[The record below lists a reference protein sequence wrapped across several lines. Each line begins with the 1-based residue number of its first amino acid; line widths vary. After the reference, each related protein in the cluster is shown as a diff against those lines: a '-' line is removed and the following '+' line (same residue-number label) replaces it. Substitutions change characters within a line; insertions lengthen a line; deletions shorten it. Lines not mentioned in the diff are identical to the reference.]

1 MKQAAI
7 SINKPVPSP
16 IKKIGS
22 MICTYMQAFG
32 DLVVIW
38 GTKGETRAL
47 TKASMQHKQIADYQ
61 VDGQKV
67 QQVFVPKNHELI
79 ILQTAKG
86 ISVRD
91 YQNKPIR
98 DAANWADF
106 FIEPH
111 THSFYRQNERGNW
124 FDIEGHKL
132 ASPVFLL
139 DNVLVSLLGKKS
151 KKSLA
156 FKGVNLLVSPNL
168 TLIQAGKVVF
178 DNQLNPVS
186 VFGEKITG
194 LGKKN
199 IVFGD
204 GTILQQVLTGF
215 KSYTFVEERTLQ
227 PFLINDEQI
236 IQHTKTVTKNGKRY
250 EVFKTVSS
258 EYALSGAT
266 KVCLTCDE
274 EKVKI
279 DFDSY
284 VKMGPEELVKCT
296 GKNGSRYMD
305 LRTQTAYALKEV
317 SEDTIVF
324 IDTNILMVDGT
335 ILRSMATATDRFVFN
350 ETKKEIFTLNQGTI
364 RPNAVSEPEFF
375 GEYLGIAEVKGETKY
390 FHKKKNELIQLG
402 AEAIEIQTIL
412 TQKDNHKLLN
422 ALSVKG
428 AQIVLDVRKGFDQLE
443 RAYANGQA
451 VAEVYGFPRNVGRK
465 MLQNAVL
472 NTLGGTEKRVIDLNA
487 IQLSIFTLPE
497 NLSADPAGIA
507 PSLYQGNPLM
517 ELDFKHPIKLMGEA
531 FLKGTFLPYHDT
543 PKAVL
548 IAQQNNQPLHLEG
561 DGHKNQLVTAFINS
575 TTSEK
580 YYIGDNRMIGA
591 KTLKEDG
598 QEGQVLFSFQRKS
611 TWIPFNEAALPV
623 TQQVVKVNTPG
634 DWDYLLFEVKDVD
647 NTLKFMVVEKETPHR
662 VLVERIK
669 GKEAPKLLDKKAV
682 LPLKIPKELSQFT
695 KFFVNDPGYLKEI

>member
-1 MKQAAI
+1 MKEAAI

-16 IKKIGS
+16 IKKIGA
-22 MICTYMQAFG
+22 MICTYMQVFG

-38 GTKGETRAL
+38 GTKGETLAF
-47 TKASMQHKQIADYQ
+47 TKESIQQQKIADYQ
-61 VDGQKV
+61 VNGQKV

-86 ISVRD
+86 IVVRD
-91 YQNKPIR
+91 YQNRSIK

-106 FIEPH
+106 FIEPN

-139 DNVLVSLLGKKS
+139 GPILVSLVGKKS

-156 FKGVNLLVSPNL
+156 FKGSNLLVSPNL
-168 TLIQAGKVVF
+168 KLIQAGKVVF

-204 GTILQQVLTGF
+204 GTVLQQVMTGF
-215 KSYTFVEERTLQ
+215 KSYTFVDELNLQ

-236 IQHTKTVTKNGKRY
+236 VQHTKTVTKHEKRY
-250 EVFKTVSS
+250 EVFKTVGG
-258 EYALSGAT
+258 EYALSGQT
-266 KVCLTCDE
+266 RECLTCGG

-284 VKMGPEELVKCT
+284 VKMGTEELVKCT
-296 GKNGSRYMD
+296 GKSGSRYMN
-305 LRTQTAYALKEV
+305 LSTQAAYALKEV
-317 SEDTIVF
+317 SADTIVF
-324 IDTNILMVDGT
+324 IDTNVLTVDGA

-350 ETKKEIFTLNQGTI
+350 ETNKEIFTLNNGTI
-364 RPNAVSEPEFF
+364 RPNAVMEPEFF
-375 GEYLGIAEVKGETKY
+375 GEYLGIADIKGEQKY
-390 FHKKKNELIQLG
+390 FHKKKKEIIQLG
-402 AEAIEIQTIL
+402 VEEVGVKTIL
-412 TQKDNHKLLN
+412 TNKSNHKLLN
-422 ALSVKG
+422 ALSEKG
-428 AQIVLDVRKGFDQLE
+428 DKIVLDIRKGFDHLE
-443 RAYANGQA
+443 RAYVDDQA
-451 VAEVYGFPRNVGRK
+451 VVEVYEFPRNVGRK

-472 NTLGGTEKRVIDLNA
+472 GTLGGTEKRVIDLNEKE
-487 IQLSIFTLPE
+487 LSIFTLPD
-497 NLSADPAGIA
+497 NLSADPADIA
-507 PSLYQGNPLM
+507 PSLYRSNPLI
-517 ELDFKHPIKLMGEA
+517 ELDFKHPIKMMGEA

-543 PKAVL
+543 PKYVL

-561 DGHKNQLVTAFINS
+561 DGHKNQLVTAFIKS

-580 YYIGDNRMIGA
+580 HYIGENRMIGA
-591 KTLKEDG
+591 KTLTEDG
-598 QEGQVLFSFQRKS
+598 QESQVLFSFQRKA
-611 TWIPFNEAALPV
+611 TWIPFNETALPV

-647 NTLKFMVVEKETPHR
+647 NTLKFMVVEKEAPHR
-662 VLVERIK
+662 VLVERVK
-669 GKEAPKLLDKKAV
+669 GKEQPKLLSKKAV

>member
-1 MKQAAI
+1 MQEPAT
-7 SINKPVPSP
+7 SINKPIPSP
-16 IKKIGS
+16 FKKIGG
-22 MICTYMQAFG
+22 MICTYMQVFG
-32 DLVVIW
+32 DLVIIW
-38 GTKGETRAL
+38 GTKGETRAF
-47 TKASMQHKQIADYQ
+47 TKESIQKKQIADYQ
-61 VDGQKV
+61 VGGQKV
-67 QQVFVPKNHELI
+67 QQVFVPRNHELI

-86 ISVRD
+86 ITVRD
-91 YQNKPIR
+91 YQNRLVR

-106 FIEPH
+106 YIEPN

-132 ASPVFLL
+132 ASPIFLL
-139 DNVLVSLLGKKS
+139 DNVLVSLVGKKS

-156 FKGVNLLVSPNL
+156 FKDINLLVSPNL
-168 TLIQAGKVVF
+168 KLIQAGKVVF
-178 DNQLNPVS
+178 DNELNPVS
-186 VFGEKITG
+186 VFGERITG

-199 IVFGD
+199 IAFGD

-215 KSYTFVEERTLQ
+215 KSYTFVEERSLK

-236 IQHTKTVTKNGKRY
+236 IQHIKTVIKNGKRY

-258 EYALSGAT
+258 EYALSGETRA
-266 KVCLTCDE
+266 CLTCEE

-279 DFDSY
+279 NFDSY
-284 VKMGPEELVKCT
+284 VKMGPQELVKCT
-296 GKNGSRYMD
+296 GKSGSRYMD
-305 LRTQTAYALKEV
+305 LHTQTAYALKEV

-324 IDTNILMVDGT
+324 IDTNVLLVDGA

-364 RPNAVSEPEFF
+364 RPNAVTEPDFF
-375 GEYLGIAEVKGETKY
+375 GEYLGIADIKGGRKY
-390 FHKKKNELIQLG
+390 FHKKKNELIRLG
-402 AEAIEIQTIL
+402 LEEIEVETIL
-412 TQKDNHKLLN
+412 TKKDNHKLLN

-428 AQIVLDVRKGFDQLE
+428 EQFVLDVRKGFDHLE

-451 VAEVYGFPRNVGRK
+451 VAEVYEFPRNVGRK

-487 IQLSIFTLPE
+487 NQLSIFTLPQ
-497 NLSADPAGIA
+497 NLSADPAGIS
-507 PSLYQGNPLM
+507 PSLYQGNPLI
-517 ELDFKHPIKLMGEA
+517 ELDFKHPIKMMGEA

-543 PKAVL
+543 PKTVL

-561 DGHKNQLVTAFINS
+561 SGHKNQLVTAFIGS

-580 YYIGDNRMIGA
+580 YYIGNNRMIGA

-598 QEGQVLFSFQRKS
+598 QDGQVLFSFQRKS

-647 NTLKFMVVEKETPHR
+647 NTLKFMVVEKEVPHR
-662 VLVERIK
+662 VLVERVK
-669 GKEAPKLLDKKAV
+669 GKEQPKLLDKKAV

>member
-22 MICTYMQAFG
+22 MICTYMQVFG

-38 GTKGETRAL
+38 GTKGETRAF
-47 TKASMQHKQIADYQ
+47 TKESIQNRKVADYQ
-61 VDGQKV
+61 VDGRKV
-67 QQVFVPKNHELI
+67 QQIFVPKNHELI

-86 ISVRD
+86 TTVRD
-91 YQNKPIR
+91 YQNRLIK

-106 FIEPH
+106 FIEPN

-132 ASPVFLL
+132 TSPVFLL
-139 DNVLVSLLGKKS
+139 DNVLVSLVGKKS

-156 FKGVNLLVSPNL
+156 FKGVSLLVSPNL
-168 TLIQAGKVVF
+168 KLIQAGKVVF

-215 KSYTFVEERTLQ
+215 KSYTFVEERTMQ

-236 IQHTKTVTKNGKRY
+236 VQHVKTVTKNGNRY
-250 EVFKTVSS
+250 EVFKTVGG
-258 EYALSGAT
+258 EYALSGQT
-266 KVCLTCDE
+266 RECLTCDG

-279 DFDSY
+279 NFDSY
-284 VKMGPEELVKCT
+284 VKMDHEELVKST
-296 GKNGSRYMD
+296 GNSGSRYMD
-305 LRTQTAYALKEV
+305 LRTQSAYALKEV

-324 IDTNILMVDGT
+324 IDTNILMVDGA

-350 ETKKEIFTLNQGTI
+350 ETKKEIFKLNNGTI
-364 RPNAVSEPEFF
+364 RPNAVIEPDFF
-375 GEYLGIAEVKGETKY
+375 GEYLGIADIKGELKY
-390 FHKKKNELIQLG
+390 FHKKKKEVIQLG
-402 AEAIEIQTIL
+402 VEKVGVKTIL
-412 TQKDNHKLLN
+412 TNKSNHKLLN
-422 ALSVKG
+422 ALSEKG
-428 AQIVLDVRKGFDQLE
+428 EKIVLDIRKGFDHLE

-451 VAEVYGFPRNVGRK
+451 IVEVHEFPRNVGRK
-465 MLQNAVL
+465 MLQNAIL
-472 NTLGGTEKRVIDLNA
+472 STLGGTEKRVIDLNA
-487 IQLSIFTLPE
+487 TQLSIFTLPK
-497 NLSADPAGIA
+497 NLSADPANIA
-507 PSLYQGNPLM
+507 PSLYRSNPLIS
-517 ELDFKHPIKLMGEA
+517 LDFKHPIKMMGEA

-543 PKAVL
+543 PKFVL

-561 DGHKNQLVTAFINS
+561 DGHKNQLVTAFIKG
-575 TTSEK
+575 TTTEK

-647 NTLKFMVVEKETPHR
+647 NTLKFMVVEKEAPHR
-662 VLVERIK
+662 VLVERVK
-669 GKEAPKLLDKKAV
+669 GKEQPKLLDKKAV
-682 LPLKIPKELSQFT
+682 LPLKIPKELSQVT

>member
-1 MKQAAI
+1 MKEAAI

-16 IKKIGS
+16 IKKIGT

-38 GTKGETRAL
+38 GTKGETRAF
-47 TKASMQHKQIADYQ
+47 TKESIQNQKVAVYQ
-61 VDGQKV
+61 VDGQQV

-86 ISVRD
+86 ITVRD
-91 YQNKPIR
+91 YQNKQIQE
-98 DAANWADF
+98 AANWADYY
-106 FIEPH
+106 IEPN

-124 FDIEGHKL
+124 FDIEGNKL
-132 ASPVFLL
+132 ASPIFLL
-139 DNVLVSLLGKKS
+139 DNVLVSLVGKQS

-156 FKGVNLLVSPNL
+156 FKGANLLVSPNL
-168 TLIQAGKVVF
+168 KLIQVGKVVF
-178 DNQLNPVS
+178 DNQLNPIS

-194 LGKKN
+194 LGKKH

-215 KSYTFVEERTLQ
+215 KSYTFVEELTLQ

-236 IQHTKTVTKNGKRY
+236 VQHAKTVTKNGKRY
-250 EVFKTVSS
+250 EVFKTMGG
-258 EYALSGAT
+258 EYALSGQT
-266 KVCLTCDE
+266 RECLTCDG

-279 DFDSY
+279 NFDSY
-284 VKMGPEELVKCT
+284 VKMDHEELVKST
-296 GKNGSRYMD
+296 GTSGSRYMD
-305 LRTQTAYALKEV
+305 LRTQSAYALKEV

-324 IDTNILMVDGT
+324 IDTNVLMVDGA

-350 ETKKEIFTLNQGTI
+350 ETKKEIFTLNDGTI
-364 RPNAVSEPEFF
+364 RPNAVIEPEFF
-375 GEYLGIAEVKGETKY
+375 GEYLGIADIKGELKY
-390 FHKKKNELIQLG
+390 FHKKKNEIIQLG
-402 AEAIEIQTIL
+402 IEKVGVKMIL
-412 TQKDNHKLLN
+412 TNKSNHKLLN
-422 ALSVKG
+422 ALSEKG
-428 AQIVLDVRKGFDQLE
+428 EQIVLDIRKGFDHLE

-451 VAEVYGFPRNVGRK
+451 LVEVYEFPRNVGRK
-465 MLQNAVL
+465 MLQNATL
-472 NTLGGTEKRVIDLNA
+472 STLGGTEKRVIDLNA
-487 IQLSIFTLPE
+487 NELTIFTLPD

-507 PSLYQGNPLM
+507 PSLYRSNPLI
-517 ELDFKHPIKLMGEA
+517 ELDFKHPIKMMGEA

-543 PKAVL
+543 PKSVL

-561 DGHKNQLVTAFINS
+561 DGHKNQLVTAFIGS

-598 QEGQVLFSFQRKS
+598 QEGQVLFAFQRKS

-647 NTLKFMVVEKETPHR
+647 NTLKFMVVEKEAPHR
-662 VLVERIK
+662 VLVERKK
-669 GKEAPKLLDKKAV
+669 GKEQPKLLDKKAV